1 LTVKGQQLRWNGSL
15 DPDIISHLPAGRGS
29 YALFLSLTEA
39 VHLTI
44 GRLGAFDFLAGGY
57 VYLGSAHGP
66 GGLRAR
72 LAHHARIE
80 DHLQWHLDY
89 FRPFAQITGGFI
101 SEEIQ
106 AGALPLECA
115 WSQQFLRLPG
125 ALPAVPGF
133 GSADCRRGCPAH
145 LIWLPHSLLLSNLQ
159 QLTLPEWLQ
168 NCYK

>member
-1 LTVKGQQLRWNGSL
+1 LRWNGSL
-15 DPDIISHLPAGRGS
+15 DPEIISRLPAGRGS
-29 YALFLSLTEA
+29 YALFLSLSEA

-44 GRLGAFDFLAGGY
+44 GRLGTFDFPAGGY

-72 LAHHARIE
+72 LAHHARIAVRP
-80 DHLQWHLDY
+80 QWHLDY
-89 FRPFAQITGGFI
+89 FCPYAQITGGFI
-101 SEEIQ
+101 AEEIR

-115 WSQQFLRLPG
+115 WSQQFLCLPG
-125 ALPAVPGF
+125 ACQAVPSF
-133 GSADCRRGCPAH
+133 GSADCRSGCPAH
-145 LIWLPHSLLLSNLQ
+145 LIWLPHNLLYSTLP